1 MSAAVGQAQLTRA
14 QIESM
19 VRQALKAHGV
29 ASELVTPSQ
38 AYRPRLVVNISARHI
53 HVTESDLEKLFGA
66 GHPLHP
72 LKPLYQNGEFAAEE
86 VLTVIGPRQR
96 MIHGV
101 RILGPCRDRTQ
112 VELAFTDGISLG
124 IDLPVRRSGDHH
136 DTPGCWLMGPA
147 GLIELRQGVIRA
159 ERHVHMHPR
168 DADHYGVKPGDRMNL
183 RVHNGSCS
191 TVMENLLCRV
201 DEKFKLEV
209 HIDTDEGNACD
220 LPSATKVE
228 LFK

>member
-1 MSAAVGQAQLTRA
+1 MSSAIANALPTRS
-14 QIESM
+14 QIEAL
-19 VRQALKAHGV
+19 VRQALLAH
-29 ASELVTPSQ
+29 PSGRESKSVEQ
-38 AYRPRLVVNISARHI
+38 PYRPRLVANISARHV
-53 HVTESDLEKLFGA
+53 HVSESDLERLFGP
-66 GHPLHP
+66 GHQLRP
-72 LKPLYQNGEFAAEE
+72 LKPLYQDGEFAAEE
-86 VLTVIGPRQR
+86 TLTVIGPRQR

-101 RILGPCRDRTQ
+101 RILGPCREHTQ

-168 DADHYGVKPGDRMNL
+168 DAAYYGVQPGGRMHL
-183 RVHNGSCS
+183 RVVNAACS
-191 TVMENLLCRV
+191 MVLENLLCRV
-201 DEKFKLEV
+201 DAKFKLEV

-220 LPSATKVE
+220 LPKATLVE